1 MSVVDRI
8 IAKAMEKLEVARER
22 DLSNSECYQKRCE
35 AWNALS
41 DEERKRRV
49 ATMIRK
55 RRYKEK
61 VAKKEDRLNKIKSIA
76 KEKTK

>member
-1 MSVVDRI
+1 MSVVERV

-22 DLSNSECYQKRCE
+22 DLSNSEAYQKRKA
-35 AWNALS
+35 AWEALS

-61 VAKKEDRLNKIKSIA
+61 VQKKQDRLKKIASIA